1 MSRRKS
7 PVLAALFK
15 LTRAGVRQSAR
26 IGRVATRQGVEAGGK
41 LAEQA
46 GRVLSAVA
54 TPTDAPGAVAG
65 GRWYEGRWGLGP
77 LALRRW
83 RLFVPVGATARK
95 PLPLLVLLHGCAQ
108 DSAAFA
114 AVTRAAVVARA
125 HGFAVLLPEQGQD
138 ANPQRCWNWFGSE
151 ARVGLE
157 TQTLIA
163 LIDHVVQTHPRVGGP
178 LFALGLS
185 AGGAMALTLALRHPE
200 RFCAVGSHS
209 GAAPASARTPLQAG
223 QAMRGRRSPD
233 AEAIAL
239 RLAGRRLP
247 PLLLIHGDRDLV
259 VAFDNA
265 ETAAALWLDLL
276 PAGARVQET
285 AGAIRRGRRR
295 SVARR
300 DWKCGRRLVVRQLRV
315 EGLGH
320 AWSGGAA
327 GQAFSDPGGPD
338 ALRLAWQFFE
348 TAMEQAAAAP
358 V

>member
-26 IGRVATRQGVEAGGK
+26 IGRAATRQGVEAGGK

-108 DSAAFA
+108 DCAAFA

-163 LIDHVVQTHPRVGGP
+163 LIDHVVQTPPRVGGP

-209 GAAPASARTPLQAG
+209 GAAPASARTPLLAG
-223 QAMRGRRSPD
+223 PGAIVAAMVAVESAATPVVGWVSITAAIIVTHVVIWLTLRFSVILHRVLGDSAIRVLTRIFGLLL
-233 AEAIAL
+233 AAIA
-239 RLAGRRLP
+239 
-247 PLLLIHGDRDLV
+247 
-259 VAFDNA
+259 
-265 ETAAALWLDLL
+265 
-276 PAGARVQET
+276 VQMM
-285 AGAIRRGRRR
+285 ADG
-295 SVARR
+295 V
-300 DWKCGRRLVVRQLRV
+300 
-315 EGLGH
+315 
-320 AWSGGAA
+320 
-327 GQAFSDPGGPD
+327 FSYIDIE
-338 ALRLAWQFFE
+338 F
-348 TAMEQAAAAP
+348 
-358 V
+358 

>member
-7 PVLAALFK
+7 PLVAALFK

-26 IGRVATRQGVEAGGK
+26 IGQAATRQGVKAGGK

-46 GRVLSAVA
+46 GRVMSAVA
-54 TPTDAPGAVAG
+54 TPAEAPGAVAG
-65 GRWYEGRWGLGP
+65 GRWHEGRWGLGP
-77 LALRRW
+77 LAMRRW
-83 RLFVPVGATARK
+83 RLFIPVGATARK

-114 AVTRAAVVARA
+114 ATTHAAAVARDK
-125 HGFAVLLPEQGQD
+125 GFAVLMPEQGQD

-157 TQTLIA
+157 TQTLMAI
-163 LIDHVVQTHPRVGGP
+163 IDHVVQAWPRVGGP

-233 AEAIAL
+233 ADAIAL

-247 PLLLIHGDRDLV
+247 PLLLIHGDLDPV

-265 ETAAALWLDLL
+265 EAAAGLWLDLL
-276 PAGARVQET
+276 PEGLAVKET
-285 AGAIRRGRRR
+285 TGEIRRGSRR
-295 SVARR
+295 SLTRR
-300 DWKCGRRLVVRQLRV
+300 DWKCGRRPVVRLLRV
-315 EGLGH
+315 HGLGH

-327 GQAFSDPGGPD
+327 GQAFSDPTGPD
-338 ALRLAWQFFE
+338 ALRLAWQFFG
-348 TAMEQAAAAP
+348 AVMEQAAPTP